1 MYSMIK
7 KIFLITIL
15 ISIANAVS
23 TLSKKQNAQQVSD
36 GFIFQYKPN
45 YYWPNSLPNNN
56 KFELSDTNFLMNGK
70 PFQII
75 SGEMHYPRIPRGA
88 WRQRFQMAKAMG
100 LNTIS
105 TYIFWNVHQP

>member
-1 MYSMIK
+1 MIK
-7 KIFLITIL
+7 KIFLIMIL
-15 ISIANAVS
+15 ISIANAV
-23 TLSKKQNAQQVSD
+23 
-36 GFIFQYKPN
+36 YM
-45 YYWPNSLPNNN
+45 PNSLPNNN

-75 SGEMHYPRIPRGA
+75 SGEMHYPRIPRRA

>member
-1 MYSMIK
+1 MIK

-15 ISIANAVS
+15 ISIANAGYIS
-23 TLSKKQNAQQVSD
+23 
-36 GFIFQYKPN
+36 
-45 YYWPNSLPNNN
+45 NSLPNNN
-56 KFELSDTNFLMNGK
+56 KFELSDTNFLMNGE